1 VFSYAVVKHRIVFL
15 LVVAIA
21 LISCASAGAAEKKK
35 KKPPQKPVRMQLLG
49 INDFHGHL
57 EAGTPGRIS
66 RTKHRRDGVF
76 AGGAEYLA
84 AHVRLLS
91 RRRKHT
97 LVVAAGDTVGG
108 SPLLSSLFHDE
119 PAIEAMNKIG
129 LDIAA
134 VGNHEF
140 DEGANELRR
149 LQNGGCHPV
158 DGCADGTPFRG
169 AKFPFLAAN
178 VISRRTGKP
187 IFPPYVIRKVG
198 GERIGFIG
206 MTLEGTPEYISPVIA
221 ANLRFLDE
229 AKTANR
235 YVRQLRRAGVRA
247 IVVLLHEGDFN
258 SRRATVD
265 SCPAVYGPLEDIVRR
280 TSRDVDLFLTGHT
293 HAAYDCV
300 IDHRRV
306 TSAGSY
312 GRLITRI
319 DLEISRR
326 THDIIR
332 TATDNWIVGQD
343 VMRAPDLTALLAH
356 YNRFAAPLR
365 DRVIGRLAGSAS
377 RTRDESGES
386 RMGNLVADA
395 QLSITGADAAFIVP
409 GGVRAGLGV
418 GNVTYGRA
426 FMAQPFGTSLVSVT
440 LTGAQILDLLKEQ
453 WCGQRSPQ
461 VMGPSAT
468 VSYSWSAA
476 TATAIMG
483 KSCAT
488 AANPVSD
495 LRLHGDP
502 VNERRGYRVTVNS
515 SMALGSGHLA
525 VLAAATERT
534 GGPED
539 IAALDEYLAPSVD
552 GEPITPPALNRITRT
567 P

>member
-1 VFSYAVVKHRIVFL
+1 VFL
-15 LVVAIA
+15 YLVVGNRIPFLIVVAA
-21 LISCASAGAAEKKK
+21 LVACTPAAAAQK
-35 KKPPQKPVRMQLLG
+35 KKPQKPLRVQLLG

-57 EAGTPGRIS
+57 EADTPGRIS
-66 RTKHRRDGVF
+66 RTKRSRDAVF

-84 AHVRLLS
+84 THVRMLS

-149 LQNGGCHPV
+149 LQRGGCHPV

-169 AKFPFLAAN
+169 ARFPFLAAN
-178 VISRRTGKP
+178 VLSRRTGKT
-187 IFPPYVIRKVG
+187 IFPPYLIRKVG

-206 MTLEGTPEYISPVIA
+206 MTLEGTPELISPVIA

-229 AKTANR
+229 AQTANR
-235 YVRQLRRAGVRA
+235 YVRELRRAGVRA
-247 IVVLLHEGDFN
+247 IVVLLHEGDFA
-258 SRRATVD
+258 SVPGTAD
-265 SCPAVYGPLEDIVRR
+265 SCPGIYGPLRDIVRR
-280 TSRDVDLFLTGHT
+280 TSQEVDVFLTGHT

-300 IDHRRV
+300 IDGRRV

-326 THDIIR
+326 THDIVR
-332 TATDNWIVGQD
+332 AGADNWIVGQD
-343 VMRAPDLTALLAH
+343 VMRAPDLTALIAH
-356 YNRFAAPLR
+356 YSRFAAPLR
-365 DRVIGRLAGSAS
+365 DRLIGRLAGSAS
-377 RTRDESGES
+377 RTRDDSGES

-395 QLSITGADAAFIVP
+395 QHQTTGADAAFILP
-409 GGVRAGLGV
+409 GGVRAGLAAGD
-418 GNVTYGRA
+418 VTFGRA
-426 FMAQPFGTSLVSVT
+426 FITQPFGTSLVTVT
-440 LTGAQILDLLKEQ
+440 LTGTQLLELLKEQ
-453 WCGQRSPQ
+453 WCGQHTAQ
-461 VMGPSAT
+461 ELQPSAGVT
-468 VSYSWSAA
+468 YTWSAA
-476 TATAIMG
+476 AATAITG
-483 KSCAT
+483 KPCAT
-488 AANPVSD
+488 AANPVTD
-495 LRLHGDP
+495 LRLRGEP
-502 VNERRGYRVTVNS
+502 VSESQGYRVTVNS
-515 SMALGSGHLA
+515 SMAAGGGHLP
-525 VLAAATERT
+525 VLTAGTQRT

-539 IAALDEYLAPSVD
+539 TAALESYLGPTLDGLPLAPPTLD
-552 GEPITPPALNRITRT
+552 RITRV

>member
-1 VFSYAVVKHRIVFL
+1 VFSYAVVGNRILFL
-15 LVVAIA
+15 LAVVA
-21 LISCASAGAAEKKK
+21 LIFCAPAGAADKKHK
-35 KKPPQKPVRMQLLG
+35 KKPQKPLRVQLLG

-57 EAGTPGRIS
+57 EASTSGRIS
-66 RTKHRRDGVF
+66 RTKRPRDAVF

-84 AHVRLLS
+84 THIRMLS

-169 AKFPFLAAN
+169 ARFPFLAAN
-178 VISRRTGKP
+178 VISRRTGKT
-187 IFPPYVIRKVG
+187 IFPPYVIRNVG

-206 MTLEGTPEYISPVIA
+206 MTLEGTPDYISPVIA

-229 AKTANR
+229 AQTANR
-235 YVRQLRRAGVRA
+235 YVRQLRHARVRA

-258 SRRATVD
+258 SRPGTVD
-265 SCPAVYGPLEDIVRR
+265 SCPGVYGPLEDIVRR
-280 TSRDVDLFLTGHT
+280 TSQDVDLFLTGHT

-300 IDHRRV
+300 IDRRRV

-332 TATDNWIVGQD
+332 ADADNWVVGQD
-343 VMRAPDLTALLAH
+343 VMRAPDLTALIAH
-356 YNRFAAPLR
+356 YSRFAAPLR
-365 DRVIGRLAGSAS
+365 DRLIGRLSGSAS

-395 QLSITGADAAFIVP
+395 QQSITGADAAFIAP
-409 GGVRAGLGV
+409 GGVRAGLAAGD
-418 GNVTYGRA
+418 VTLGRA
-426 FMAQPFGTSLVSVT
+426 FTTQPFGTSLVSVT
-440 LTGAQILDLLKEQ
+440 LTGAQILELLKEQ
-453 WCGQRSPQ
+453 WCGQQSPQ
-461 VMGPSAT
+461 VLQPSSSVRYT
-468 VSYSWSAA
+468 WSAA
-476 TATAIMG
+476 AATAITG
-483 KSCAT
+483 RPCAS

-495 LRLHGDP
+495 LRLHGQP
-502 VNERRGYRVTVNS
+502 VSESGAYRVTVNS
-515 SMALGSGHLA
+515 SMALGSGHLP
-525 VLAAATERT
+525 VLIDGTERT

-539 IAALDEYLAPSVD
+539 TAALEAYLAPSVD
-552 GEPITPPALNRITRT
+552 GEPFTPPTLDRITRV